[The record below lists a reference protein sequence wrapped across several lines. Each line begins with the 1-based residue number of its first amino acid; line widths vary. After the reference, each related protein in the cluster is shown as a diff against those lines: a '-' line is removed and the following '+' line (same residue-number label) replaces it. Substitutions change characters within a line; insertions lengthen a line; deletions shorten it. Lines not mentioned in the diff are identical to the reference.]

1 MTNPHFIFWL
11 KIRSFLF
18 GSTLIFISS
27 CGEQVIQENSPA
39 KNTNDL
45 NQKTFKILILG
56 DSLTEGYGVTESESY
71 PSLLEDK
78 LNQESTDKSK
88 KIYQVIN
95 GGISGSTTSGGVS
108 RIEWFLKS
116 NPDFLI
122 LALGGN
128 DGLRGIPIEKIK
140 ANLEKVVIAA
150 QNNKIPILLAGMKI
164 PPNYG
169 LAYSQ
174 AFSELFSQI
183 SKEYKIPL
191 IPFLLKEVG
200 GNPKMNLPDRIHPN
214 PDGHIVI
221 AETVHQYLIEE
232 LTSIP

>member
-1 MTNPHFIFWL
+1 M
-11 KIRSFLF
+11 
-18 GSTLIFISS
+18 
-27 CGEQVIQENSPA
+27 
-39 KNTNDL
+39 
-45 NQKTFKILILG
+45 
-56 DSLTEGYGVTESESY
+56 
-71 PSLLEDK
+71 
-78 LNQESTDKSK
+78 
-88 KIYQVIN
+88 
-95 GGISGSTTSGGVS
+95 
-108 RIEWFLKS
+108 
-116 NPDFLI
+116 
-122 LALGGN
+122 
-128 DGLRGIPIEKIK
+128 
-140 ANLEKVVIAA
+140 
-150 QNNKIPILLAGMKI
+150 PILLAGMKI

-232 LTSIP
+232 LTPIP

>member
-1 MTNPHFIFWL
+1 MTNPHFIFL
-11 KIRSFLF
+11 HKIRSFLF
-18 GSTLIFISS
+18 GSALIFISS
-27 CGEQVIQENSPA
+27 CGEQVIQENSSA

>member
-1 MTNPHFIFWL
+1 MTNPHFIFL
-11 KIRSFLF
+11 HKIRSFLF
-18 GSTLIFISS
+18 GSALIFISS
-27 CGEQVIQENSPA
+27 CGEQVIQENSSA
-39 KNTNDL
+39 KITNDL

-174 AFSELFSQI
+174 AFSELFYQI